1 MAIHSVRLLDS
12 HVCERTMGIFRFQ
25 KPAGYSFHP
34 GQHLSLRLE
43 TSEGPVPKVFTIAS
57 APFDDHL
64 EICTRQTG
72 SAFKAALFA
81 LTQGDA
87 AEVTS
92 ATGHLALAE
101 PDEMTAFL
109 VGGVGVTPARSMVRD
124 ALVQGR
130 REQVV
135 LFYGDRSPG
144 CMAYADEFQ
153 AIAGRT
159 RRLLYVPVVETPGE
173 DWSGEVGLITADLIS
188 RHIDPSD
195 VSTWI
200 VAGPP
205 VMVDAM
211 RTVIDDLGVSPGL
224 VQVESFTGYQPQRE
238 VTDRRK
244 GI

>member
-1 MAIHSVRLLDS
+1 MAIYPVRLLGS
-12 HVCERTMGIFRFQ
+12 QVCEGTVGIFRFQ
-25 KPAGYSFHP
+25 RPAGYSFLP
-34 GQHLSLRLE
+34 GQHFSLRLE
-43 TSEGPVPKVFTIAS
+43 TPQGPVHKVFTISS

-72 SAFKAALFA
+72 SAFKVALFA
-81 LTQGDA
+81 LSQGDA

-92 ATGHLALAE
+92 ATGHLALAGS
-101 PDEMTAFL
+101 DCTTAFL
-109 VGGVGVTPARSMVRD
+109 VGGVGVTPAHSMVRD

-130 REQVV
+130 RERVV

-144 CMAYADEFQ
+144 CMAYADGFR

-159 RRLLYVPVVETPGE
+159 RRLLYVPVVETAEEG
-173 DWSGEVGLITADLIS
+173 WNGEVGFITADLVS
-188 RHIDPSD
+188 RHIDPSG

-211 RTVIDDLGVSPGL
+211 RTVIDDLGVSPGR
-224 VQVESFTGYQPQRE
+224 VQVESFTGYQPHQ
-238 VTDRRK
+238 
-244 GI
+244 